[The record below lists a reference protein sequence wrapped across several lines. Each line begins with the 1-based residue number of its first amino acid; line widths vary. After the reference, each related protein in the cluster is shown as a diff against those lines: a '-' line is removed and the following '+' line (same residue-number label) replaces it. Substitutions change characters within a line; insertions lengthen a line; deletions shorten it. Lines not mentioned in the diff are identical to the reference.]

1 MLTVSNIHFNIAN
14 KPILSD
20 VSFTLQRG
28 EVVGFVGDNGSGK
41 TTTLSIISGC
51 MRPNAG
57 TISFR
62 EHSIWDNLREYHANM
77 GYVPDRIP
85 LYRNASVFENL
96 LYSAELKGILNPTSR
111 VHATLEELHLRTIE
125 HQPVRTLS
133 KGWTQWVGIA
143 QAWIA
148 KPQLLL
154 LDEPTSGLDPSGRQR
169 FMAWINN
176 IRTEGH
182 TVFFSSHILSEVES
196 VCDRVLWLDKGQ
208 LINKNTPSTIQM
220 LCSLDKLNDLQTL
233 IETLSAIDGVQQ
245 VKTTTQ
251 GLSVQCTEPARTTLA
266 KELIPYGLLEFRKQA

>member
-96 LYSAELKGILNPTSR
+96 LYSAELKGILNPRSR
-111 VHATLEELHLRTIE
+111 VHTILEELHLRSIE

>member
-1 MLTVSNIHFNIAN
+1 M
-14 KPILSD
+14 
-20 VSFTLQRG
+20 
-28 EVVGFVGDNGSGK
+28 
-41 TTTLSIISGC
+41 
-51 MRPNAG
+51 
-57 TISFR
+57 
-62 EHSIWDNLREYHANM
+62 
-77 GYVPDRIP
+77 
-85 LYRNASVFENL
+85 
-96 LYSAELKGILNPTSR
+96 
-111 VHATLEELHLRTIE
+111 
-125 HQPVRTLS
+125 RTLS

-208 LINKNTPSTIQM
+208 LINKDTPSTIQM
-220 LCSLDKLNDLQTL
+220 LCSLDKLNNLSTL
-233 IETLSAIDGVQQ
+233 IETLQAIDGIQQ

-251 GLSVQCTEPARTTLA
+251 GLCVQCTEPARTTLA